1 MVSTISYIRELM
13 DNHKTTDE
21 YYKLFKFLR
30 FQIGVMIRYAA
41 SFGHK
46 SCPIALDPLIRNF
59 ITQRTTLD
67 YDSFN
72 TILNL
77 DMIINDLKKYFE
89 EEDEG
94 FKVYT
99 EGEDF
104 LKYAFNYDLGYF
116 DLIVSWE

>member
-1 MVSTISYIRELM
+1 MRSTISYIRELM

-21 YYKLFKFLR
+21 YYKLFKFLK

-46 SCPIALDPLIRNF
+46 SCPIALEPLIYNF
-59 ITQRTTLD
+59 ITQRTNLD
-67 YDSFN
+67 FDSFN

-77 DMIINDLKKYFE
+77 DMIINELKKFFE
-89 EEDEG
+89 EEDQG

-99 EGEDF
+99 EGEELF
-104 LKYAFNYDLGYF
+104 KYGYNYDLDYF